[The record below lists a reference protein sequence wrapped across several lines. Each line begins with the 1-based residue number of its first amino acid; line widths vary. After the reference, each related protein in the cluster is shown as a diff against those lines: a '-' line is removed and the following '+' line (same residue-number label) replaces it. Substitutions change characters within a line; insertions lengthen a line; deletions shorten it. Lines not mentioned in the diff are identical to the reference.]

1 MANNEITLFKLYPR
15 KPQVGDRINPV
26 GNSNSE
32 FSFFEGDSFC
42 FGKTF
47 VISFKE
53 IHYNPEDN
61 SFSIAMEKSC
71 VESWWRKIAAL
82 ILQW

>member
-15 KPQVGDRINPV
+15 KPQVSDRINPV
-26 GNSNSE
+26 GNSNAE

-42 FGKTF
+42 FAKTF
-47 VISFKE
+47 VVSFKK

-61 SFSIAMEKSC
+61 SFSITMERYC
-71 VESWWRKIAAL
+71 VKSWWRRMVTRL
-82 ILQW
+82 LQW